1 MKSMIINTN
10 KISIDFKDTDYAKG
24 LGVSVQNATE
34 GSISSMGIEYTKDC
48 AVRKDMEGSIVYT
61 GAENDHKSN
70 MGDIVDKL
78 PADKFDPADF
88 ISQSMTG
95 KDAQDI
101 EEDGSILEEY
111 VASSLERAV
120 ERVKVQRRE
129 NQESVD
135 KQIEKAEGQ
144 KEYFDEIDR
153 RIKEAAQMAAGIE
166 GMSEA
171 AAKYFLKNE
180 LPVTPANIKGSSA
193 VAGVISE
200 AAGSAP
206 FDEVKPQVEAILNKQ
221 GMSPDE
227 DIMAAA
233 EWLYEEDVPVT
244 AENIRTYQ
252 AFNELK
258 EASPEI
264 LMERIVDEVMDGV
277 VPEGAD
283 LTNISRDEAAERLEN
298 LRQTDEQTICRVF
311 PSEAE
316 QITARRQLEEIRLT
330 MTIDAARAM
339 ENKGIDLDVK
349 NLVEIVEELKKMEQD
364 ACRQLL
370 QEAGLEAGRSEIGI
384 AAETLRTRADILSA
398 PAAVYGKTIATAT
411 EDTLA
416 DIASAGNELRAQM
429 EAAGESYESV
439 GTEVRRDLG
448 DSIYKAFSNVDDI
461 LDDLGLHRT
470 AANER
475 AVRILAYN
483 RMELTREN
491 IVSMKEYD
499 DRVTTLVK
507 GLKPQVVAE
516 LIRRQENPLEM
527 NLEELSDKVSEI
539 SEEIM
544 QEDISF
550 RKYLWKLDHSGGI
563 SEEERKSMIGIYRL
577 LDKVEKSDGAVVGQV
592 VKEGR
597 ELSFSSLLSAVRTQR
612 SGGID
617 ERVDDEFGGLKEV
630 ITSGESIRD
639 QISAAFGNRVVS
651 RLQKELSPAVLKH
664 KKDTYMEES
673 LEVVLDDCINSE
685 EALEETSQYYEE
697 LAAEVRGMA
706 AGSDGQVISF
716 LKQLD
721 VPDSLVNIQLMKAY
735 LESGARSFLK
745 CYSKEESEKITEVF
759 DDPEELQTVY
769 EEADQRIL
777 EQLEQDKA
785 ADDIDSDTLKE
796 IALMANSVSFYRQM
810 RTFQKYEVPVV
821 TERGVTTCS
830 VTVKQGR
837 EFEKGTV
844 EITMESDLFGKI
856 QATFKVANDRVCGF
870 VTSDEDEAL
879 EISRDILNNFKTD
892 LEMNGFTMER
902 GDLAKGKRNSFHSGS
917 KIEETATNQRLY
929 QVAKLFIQNVKRRE
943 DEE

>member
-1 MKSMIINTN
+1 MKSMIVNTS

-34 GSISSMGIEYTKDC
+34 GSIPAMGIEYTKDC
-48 AVRKDMEGSIVYT
+48 AVRKDMEGSIIYT
-61 GAENDHKSN
+61 DAEKDRRSVI
-70 MGDIVDKL
+70 GDIVEKI
-78 PADKFDPADF
+78 PAEEFDPADF

-101 EEDGSILEEY
+101 EEDGSILEGY

-129 NQESVD
+129 NQESVE
-135 KQIEKAEGQ
+135 KQIEKAEEQ

-153 RIKEAAQMAAGIE
+153 RIKEAAQMAAGIQ
-166 GMSEA
+166 GMSDA
-171 AAKYFLKNE
+171 AAKYFLENE

-193 VAGVISE
+193 VVGAISST
-200 AAGSAP
+200 AGSAP
-206 FDEVKPQVEAILNKQ
+206 FDVVKQQVETILSKD
-221 GMSPDE
+221 GMPLNDE
-227 DIMAAA
+227 TMAAA
-233 EWLYEEDVPVT
+233 EWLYEKDVPVT

-252 AFNELK
+252 SLEELK
-258 EASPEI
+258 EVEPER

-283 LTNISRDEAAERLEN
+283 LTNISRDEAAKRLEN
-298 LRQTDEQTICRVF
+298 LKQTDEQTLRQAF
-311 PSEAE
+311 STESDR
-316 QITARRQLEEIRLT
+316 ITARRQLEEIRLT
-330 MTIDAARAM
+330 MTIDAARTM
-339 ENKGIDLDVK
+339 ENKGIHLDVK

-370 QEAGLEAGRSEIGI
+370 QEAGIEADSSEIAI
-384 AAETLRTRADILSA
+384 AAETLRARMDILAA
-398 PAAVYGKTIATAT
+398 PAAVYGRTIATAAK
-411 EDTLA
+411 DTLP
-416 DIASAGNELRAQM
+416 DIAVAGNELRGQM

-439 GTEVRRDLG
+439 GTEVRKDLG

-461 LDDLGLHRT
+461 LDNLNLDTT
-470 AANER
+470 AANQR

-483 RMELTREN
+483 RMELTKEN
-491 IVSMKEYD
+491 IISMKEYD
-499 DRVTTLVK
+499 DKVTTLVK
-507 GLKPQVVAE
+507 ELKPQVVAE

-539 SEEIM
+539 SGEIT

-550 RKYLWKLDHSGGI
+550 RKYLWKLDHSGEI
-563 SEEERKSMIGIYRL
+563 SQEERKSMIGIYRL
-577 LDKVEKSDGAVVGQV
+577 LDKVEKSDGAVIGQV

-597 ELSFSSLLSAVRTQR
+597 ELSFSSLLSAVRTQK
-612 SGGID
+612 SKGMD
-617 ERVDDEFGGLKEV
+617 QMVDDEFGGLKEV
-630 ITSGESIRD
+630 IISGESISD
-639 QISAAFGNRVVS
+639 QISAAFGNSVVS
-651 RLQKELSPAVLKH
+651 RLQKELSPAVLKN
-664 KKDTYMEES
+664 KKNTYMGDS
-673 LEVVLDDCINSE
+673 LEVILDECTNSE
-685 EALEETSQYYEE
+685 EAVKETAQYYEE

-706 AGSDGQVISF
+706 AESDGQIIDL

-721 VPDSLVNIQLMKAY
+721 LPDSLVNIHLMKAY
-735 LESGARSFLK
+735 LESGGRSFLRR
-745 CYSKEESEKITEVF
+745 YSKEESEKITEAF
-759 DDPEELQTVY
+759 DKPEDLRAAY
-769 EEADQRIL
+769 EEADRSIL
-777 EQLEQDKA
+777 EQLEQEKA
-785 ADDIDSDTLKE
+785 ADDVNSDKMRE
-796 IALMANSVSFYRQM
+796 IALMANNVSFYRQM
-810 RTFQKYEVPVV
+810 RSFQKYEVPIV

-844 EITMESDLFGKI
+844 EISIDSVSFGKI
-856 QATFKVANDRVCGF
+856 QATFKVAGERVSGF

-879 EISRDILNNFKTD
+879 EISREILQDFETD

-917 KIEETATNQRLY
+917 QIDETATNDKLY